1 MAGECILV
9 VEDEAILA
17 FNMKRILTGYGYQ
30 VPEPVDSGPGACAAA
45 EKFNPDLVLMDI
57 QLCGAMDGIQAAQQI
72 QSRADIPII
81 YVTAYAEDA
90 RLSQAGQTA
99 PYGFL
104 EKPVQEKELRAAVE
118 MALIRHRLDRKLQ
131 ESEAAYRELY
141 HQTPAMLMTINDQ
154 GAILQISDYCLQVM
168 GYSREAVIGR
178 QMMDFVTPDTRETVL
193 AQMTAQRIRAGKTCD
208 AECRLL
214 CAGGRVLDVYLAAIG
229 VVDQQG
235 NLAHVLAALVDITR
249 RKRAEAAER
258 DQRALA
264 EALRDTAAALS
275 STLRLDEVLER
286 VLTNVGRVVPHD
298 AVNILLLEEG
308 QARVVRSHGFP
319 ELGVESYEPGK
330 LVSLQALPN
339 LSRMAETLRPVTFQD
354 TALVPDWRLEGIR
367 SYAGAPIVLRGRL
380 LGFINLFALQ
390 PNFFQV
396 EHASR
401 LLAFAD
407 QAAVAIENA
416 DLYAEVQRLA
426 TVDELT
432 GIANRRRLFE
442 LGQIEFEK
450 ARRHDLPLAAILLDI
465 DWFKKVNDTY
475 GHTTGDRVLAGIARA
490 IDANIRDIDLFG
502 RYGGE
507 EFVVL
512 LPMTRQEAALEVANR
527 LLALVAGLKFEA
539 EGAPFSV
546 TISLGVAT
554 LTGEI
559 QSLAALIDRA
569 DQAMY
574 AAKQAGRCRV
584 EIAV

>member
-17 FNMKRILTGYGYQ
+17 FNMRRILISYGYQ
-30 VPEPVDSGPGACAAA
+30 VPEPVDSGPDACSAA
-45 EKFNPDLVLMDI
+45 EKFHPDLVLMDI
-57 QLCGAMDGIQAAQQI
+57 QLRGTMDGIQTAREI
-72 QSRADIPII
+72 QSRLDIPII
-81 YVTAYAEDA
+81 YVTAFAEDA
-90 RLSQAGQTA
+90 RLTQAGQTA

-141 HQTPAMLMTINDQ
+141 HRTPAMLMTIDNQ
-154 GAILQISDYCLQVM
+154 GVITQISDYCLQAI
-168 GYSREAVIGR
+168 GYTREQVIGR
-178 QMMDFVTPDTRETVL
+178 KMMDFVTPDTHEAIR
-193 AQMTAQRIRAGKTCD
+193 AQMVVQRLCAGKACD

-214 CAGGRVLDVYLAAIG
+214 RADGRVLDVYLSAIG
-229 VVDQQG
+229 VCDPQG
-235 NLAHVLAALVDITR
+235 KLNHILAALVDITS
-249 RKRAEAAER
+249 RKQAEAAER

-298 AVNILLLEEG
+298 AVNIMLLEDGKAHIE
-308 QARVVRSHGFP
+308 RSHGLADMDIEAY
-319 ELGVESYEPGK
+319 ELGKPVT
-330 LVSLQALPN
+330 LQALPY
-339 LSRMAETLRPVTFQD
+339 LSRMAETLQPVVFQD
-354 TALVPDWRLEGIR
+354 TEQLPDWRLGGIR
-367 SYAGAPIVLRGRL
+367 SYAGAPIVLRRRL
-380 LGFINLFALQ
+380 LGFINLFARR
-390 PNFFQV
+390 PNFFQT

-401 LLAFAD
+401 LLAFAN
-407 QAAVAIENA
+407 QAAIAIENA
-416 DLYAEVQRLA
+416 ALYAEVQRLA

-442 LGQIEFEK
+442 LGEIEFEK
-450 ARRHDLPLAAILLDI
+450 ARRHHLPLAAILLDI

-475 GHTTGDRVLAGIARA
+475 GHTTGDRVLAGIAQA

-512 LPMTRQEAALEVANR
+512 LPMTGREAALEVANR
-527 LLALVAGLKFEA
+527 LMALVAGLQFES
-539 EGAPFSV
+539 ERGPFSV
-546 TISLGVAT
+546 TISLGIAT
-554 LTGEI
+554 LTDET
-559 QSLAALIDRA
+559 QSLATLIDRA

-584 EIAV
+584 EVAA